1 MKKIFKFC
9 ALLLSVALLLTACG
23 SEEKTKVYTETSN
36 NQEHVSTIYYKGD
49 TVNKVITVSTLN
61 NNISNLDS
69 ALETAKKSFLKKP
82 NFDGY
87 TRSAE
92 IKDGKIVLT
101 TETDYNKL
109 DFETYRGRIHLSD
122 SATLENER
130 KLSNVENNL
139 KKEGATEKK

>member
-1 MKKIFKFC
+1 MKK
-9 ALLLSVALLLTACG
+9 LLTLCTLILSAVLILTACS
-23 SEEKTKVYTETSN
+23 SEKKKVYTETSN

-61 NNISNLDS
+61 NNVSNLDS
-69 ALETAKKSFLKKP
+69 ALETVKKSFLKKP

-109 DFETYRGRIHLSD
+109 DFETYRGRIHLSG